1 MIPSNTGRSYKV
13 FIICEDKTRVFIG
26 LISRNE
32 LYKLLKGEIS
42 AGDICKFSD
51 SKDSVKVAQET
62 LDYSNQS
69 SNGAIAY
76 FG

>member
-42 AGDICKFSD
+42 AGDICKFAE
-51 SKDSVKVAQET
+51 SKDSVNVAQET
-62 LDYSNQS
+62 LDSSNQT
-69 SNGAIAY
+69 SNGAISY
-76 FG
+76 F